1 MRCTSDAGKKYRFI
15 RTYGT
20 SSYALAKLERLILR
34 ARACLEGF
42 QNNDAKCGEQK
53 ILFDMISSRRFASSS
68 ALSFTM
74 DSSRRFRSLWANE
87 MYVALI
93 LEP

>member
-1 MRCTSDAGKKYRFI
+1 MWCTSDAGKSHRLT

-20 SSYALAKLERLILR
+20 SSYALAKLGRLILR

-42 QNNDAKCGEQK
+42 QNNGAKCGEEN
-53 ILFDMISSRRFASSS
+53 ILFDMISSRRLASNS